1 MSTHVRLW
9 RSPRESNRAYCEL
22 DKWSFDP
29 RYTNGR
35 CPICGWAP
43 AGAPTAPVW
52 LMVARKVD
60 WQLFGLF
67 ALAILL
73 VVLGLMVAQASGF
86 SLPSAHSLP
95 NSIASGARTASS
107 VR

>member
-1 MSTHVRLW
+1 MIVQLRL
-9 RSPRESNRAYCEL
+9 RLPRATRAYCEL
-22 DKWSFDP
+22 DHWSFDP
-29 RYTNGR
+29 RYTEGR

-43 AGAPTAPVW
+43 AGVPAAPVW
-52 LMVARKVD
+52 LMVYRRID

-73 VVLGLMVAQASGF
+73 VVVGLIVANAAGF
-86 SLPSAHSLP
+86 HAPSTHFAAP
-95 NSIASGARTASS
+95 GFASGARTASG